1 MRETNKMKNAELLT
15 RFELVYDG
23 ENQGVGIFYGLD
35 DVGLHSTMKEALLR
49 PFHDELAMP
58 SEKVVEAK
66 KKRLRTKSYFKPE
79 GLKQFSEELRLLQ
92 ETIEDYCFDVETVK
106 LPLEDVS
113 TKDIVFQDQY
123 QVVIAV

>member
-1 MRETNKMKNAELLT
+1 MKNAELLT

-49 PFHDELAMP
+49 PFQEELVTP
-58 SEKVVEAK
+58 SEKAFETK
-66 KKRLRTKSYFKPE
+66 KKALHTKSYFKPE
-79 GLKQFSEELRLLQ
+79 GLKQFKEELKVLQ

-106 LPLEDVS
+106 IPLEDVP

-123 QVVIAV
+123 QVVVAV